1 MNIEVFLLENDVI
14 ENINS
19 IDDEINSK
27 LKSMLFKKSE
37 SYKSNEIDFISFRKI
52 VKLFDEIFLKL
63 RYSN

>member
-19 IDDEINSK
+19 IDDEISSK

>member
-27 LKSMLFKKSE
+27 LKRMLFKKSE

>member
-27 LKSMLFKKSE
+27 LKRMLFKKSE

-52 VKLFDEIFLKL
+52 VKLFDEIFL
-63 RYSN
+63 